1 MIWQV
6 VPSARPDCVAKLV
19 ERFRQQS
26 FRSAKLCLVVNG
38 WPPDLDVERFLKE
51 QDAWPDLLIRTES
64 SPVGKAIA
72 LNAALEQLD
81 GELVAIRDDD
91 DIQEPGDLEEAF
103 RAYQETEADAVVK
116 LPHLVI
122 LNGTLWMFAEELA
135 NSWAV
140 RSDGSPDCRIS
151 GSNMLFHTKLQLKF
165 PLVRAIESRYWAQAL
180 LDRGGR
186 MWRTSVDNYVWVR
199 DRKDHLWS
207 ASEAMVRHEYGMPDS
222 PGFITQFVPA
232 RRARRLV
239 NGVWEWVDPPTLTD
253 LLSWPT
259 VAWAAGDPT
268 IVDI

>member
-6 VPSARPDCVAKLV
+6 VPCSRPDCVGAV
-19 ERFRQQS
+19 VSRFKRQTL
-26 FRSAKLCLVVNG
+26 ADVKLCLVING
-38 WPPDLDVERFLKE
+38 WQIEGDVREYLKQRE
-51 QDAWPDLLIRTES
+51 AEPDLLLQTET

-72 LNAALEQLD
+72 LNRALD
-81 GELVAIRDDD
+81 ELQGDVVAIRDDD

-116 LPHLVI
+116 LPHRVI

-165 PLVRAIESRYWAQAL
+165 PLVRAVESRYWARAL
-180 LDRGGR
+180 LARGGR
-186 MWRTSVDNYVWVR
+186 IWRTSVDNYVWVR

-207 ASEAMVRHEYGMPDS
+207 ASEAMVRHEYGMSDLPDVVT
-222 PGFITQFVPA
+222 GFVPA
-232 RRARRLV
+232 RRARKLV
-239 NGVWEWVDPPTLTD
+239 NGVWEWVDPPTITD
-253 LLSWPT
+253 LLSW
-259 VAWAAGDPT
+259 G
-268 IVDI
+268 